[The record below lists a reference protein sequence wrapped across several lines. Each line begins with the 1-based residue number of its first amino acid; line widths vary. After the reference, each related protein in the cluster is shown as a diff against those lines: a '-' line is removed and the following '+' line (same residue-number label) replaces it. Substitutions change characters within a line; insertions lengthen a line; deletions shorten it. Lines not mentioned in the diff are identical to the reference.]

1 MLRKLGYGTLVATIA
16 FMWGVAIALRPGL
29 PERIPLHFTIDGT
42 PDKWGAPTVGNW
54 FMIPI
59 LGSSFAL
66 LFLGLALA
74 LPAIASRYPSI
85 VNIPRKAEFLALPT
99 EARRRVMGT
108 VGTMLSLISSA
119 MLLMFTHILYAT
131 AQVALG
137 ECERAPVLITLA
149 PVALILAIVVVG
161 QIRIRQR
168 IAIEAAISRAG
179 IVPE

>member
-1 MLRKLGYGTLVATIA
+1 MLRTLGYGTLVATIA

-42 PDKWGAPTVGNW
+42 PDQWGAPTVGNW
-54 FMIPI
+54 FLIPI

-74 LPAIASRYPSI
+74 LPAIATRYPSI

-99 EARRRVMGT
+99 EARRRVMAS
-108 VGTMLSLISSA
+108 VSVMLSLVSSG

-131 AQVALG
+131 AQVASG
-137 ECERAPVLITLA
+137 EWERAPVWIALA
-149 PVALILAIVVVG
+149 GIAFVIAIVVVG
-161 QIRIRQR
+161 QLRIKQC
-168 IAIEAAISRAG
+168 IARELAILHAG